1 MDRRAFLALPLVA
14 RAASRALFTRVHR
27 SLERVSAVDT
37 HEHIIAEADRVSQ
50 PIDFF
55 TLAGHYAINDVI
67 SAGLPKES
75 QELIDSPT
83 ATAEQKWRAFEPYW
97 KYARSTGYGETLQI
111 AIRDIYGFEAINGQT
126 ISEINSAIGARNKPG
141 LYKDILKKRARLD
154 FCVNDQYWRPN
165 PEGVDPEFFVLAQ
178 KFDGFVMPISR
189 DGITRLEKTA
199 DASITNLA
207 ALKSAMAKTFERAL
221 EVGMVTVKSTAAYQ
235 RDLKFEEVSESDAAR
250 DFERLM
256 RGEETAPEGF
266 RVLSNRPYRQLA
278 DHMFHHLVQLADAHN
293 VPFQIHTGLQAG
305 NGNFVENTRPS
316 LLNNLFLLYPR
327 VKFDLFHIGYPY
339 AHEVTALAKMFPNVY
354 IDFCW
359 MHILSPSAARRALN
373 EMLDAV
379 PANKLFGFGGDYRY
393 PELSY
398 AHLVIA
404 RRNIATVLSD
414 RVEAGTCTEEEAA
427 ELGRWILRDNPAA
440 LFSPKK
446 T

>member
-1 MDRRAFLALPLVA
+1 
-14 RAASRALFTRVHR
+14 
-27 SLERVSAVDT
+27 VSAVDT
-37 HEHIIAEADRVSQ
+37 HEHILAESDRVSQ
-50 PIDFF
+50 PVDFF

-67 SAGLPKES
+67 SAGLPRES
-75 QELIDSPT
+75 QELIENGA

-97 KYARSTGYGETLQI
+97 KYARSTGYGEALQI
-111 AIRDIYGFEAINGQT
+111 AIRDIYGFESISAQT
-126 ISEINSAIGARNKPG
+126 ITKINDAIAARNKSG
-141 LYKDILKKRARLD
+141 LYKDILKKRAGLK
-154 FCVNDQYWRPN
+154 FCVNDQYWRPK
-165 PEGVDPEFFVLAQ
+165 PEGVDPDFFVLAQ
-178 KFDGFVMPISR
+178 KFDGFVMPVSSE
-189 DGITRLEKTA
+189 GIGRLEKMA
-199 DASITNLA
+199 GASITDLA
-207 ALKSAMAKTFERAL
+207 GLKRALAKTFELAL
-221 EVGMVTVKSTAAYQ
+221 RVGMVTVKSTAAYQ
-235 RDLKFEEVSESDAAR
+235 RDLKFEEVSEADAAR

-256 RGEETAPEGF
+256 RDEEPAPEGF
-266 RVLSNRPYRQLA
+266 RMLSNRPYRKLA
-278 DHMFHHLVQLADAHN
+278 NHMFHYLVQLADDHS

-339 AHEVTALAKMFPNVY
+339 VHEVAVLAKMFPNVY
-354 IDFCW
+354 VDFCW
-359 MHILSPSAARRALN
+359 MHIVSPSAARSALH

-414 RVEAGTCTEEEAA
+414 RVEAGTCTEEEAV
-427 ELGRWILRDNPAA
+427 ELGRWMLSDNPAA
-440 LFSPKK
+440 LFSPRK